1 MRAAKSSTATTGEA
15 ELQLGLTRSDA
26 ALYVVGALVTA
37 AFAYEASLHGPVAS
51 LGVLL
56 ALAFLAAAT
65 YAYAVHPALA
75 VALTIPFFALLPA
88 AKVLVNPNVG
98 PAKDGIVLAAGL
110 AAIAT
115 SLSRRRT
122 EALTDRWL
130 VTSVVLLL
138 FLYAV
143 NVAGRH
149 GIAWFHG
156 LRLAA
161 EPLILLLV
169 GMVLPEPRKTQ
180 RWAVRSLILTGCFVA
195 IVGLLQQAV
204 GPNELANIGFTF
216 NEQIRTIQGHLR
228 SFGTMDEPFAYASFL
243 LLAFA
248 AVVFGRRRTSAG
260 SAAAVI
266 LLAGIAVSYVRT
278 AVLILFAFLALELA
292 RQKRVVVAAALGGVL
307 VVTAVILVAGSSGTQ
322 SRTWANPSGSAA
334 ITLNGRTSAWKAALG
349 SPSDWPLGR
358 GVGEVGTAAQRA
370 GYKLTFKQGSQQQQ
384 SLAVDSGYFAT
395 IADVGIVGLV
405 VLLALFGRA
414 AYLARGYALRGS
426 QEAWFALAVIAAV
439 MIDALTRSSFIA
451 FPSAFLEMLMI
462 GIALNAAR
470 AAVTAKRR

>member
-1 MRAAKSSTATTGEA
+1 M
-15 ELQLGLTRSDA
+15 TRSDA
-26 ALYVVGALVTA
+26 MLYVVGAVLTA
-37 AFAYEASLHGPVAS
+37 VFAYEASLHGPTAS

-56 ALAFLAAAT
+56 ALGFLAGAT
-65 YAYAVHPALA
+65 YAYAVHPPFA

-88 AKVLVNPNVG
+88 AKVLVNPNLG
-98 PAKDGIVLAAGL
+98 PAKDAVVLAAGL
-110 AAIAT
+110 AAIST
-115 SLSRRRT
+115 SLTRRRED

-143 NVAGRH
+143 NVAGHH

-161 EPLILLLV
+161 EPLILLIV
-169 GMVLPEPRKTQ
+169 GMALPEPRKTL
-180 RWAVRSLILTGCFVA
+180 RWAVGSLVVTGCFVA
-195 IVGLLQQAV
+195 AVGLLQQAV

-216 NEQIRTIQGHLR
+216 NEQIRTFQGHLR

-248 AVVFGRRRTSAG
+248 AVVFGRKRTSATT
-260 SAAAVI
+260 AAALI

-292 RQKRVVVAAALGGVL
+292 RQKRVVVAAALAGVL
-307 VVTAVILVAGSSGTQ
+307 AVTAVILIAGSSGTQ
-322 SRTWANPSGSAA
+322 SRTWANPNGSAA

-349 SPSDWPLGR
+349 SPSDWPFGR

-370 GYKLTFKQGSQQQQ
+370 GYKLTFKPGAQQKQ

-395 IADVGIVGLV
+395 IADVGIVGLIV
-405 VLLALFGRA
+405 VLALFGRA

-426 QEAWFALAVIAAV
+426 REAWFALAVIAGV

-470 AAVTAKRR
+470 AAVTTARR

>member
-1 MRAAKSSTATTGEA
+1 VA
-15 ELQLGLTRSDA
+15 GLTR
-26 ALYVVGALVTA
+26 
-37 AFAYEASLHGPVAS
+37 
-51 LGVLL
+51 
-56 ALAFLAAAT
+56 
-65 YAYAVHPALA
+65 
-75 VALTIPFFALLPA
+75 
-88 AKVLVNPNVG
+88 
-98 PAKDGIVLAAGL
+98 
-110 AAIAT
+110 
-115 SLSRRRT
+115 RRT
-122 EALTDRWL
+122 QAAVTDRWL
-130 VTSVVLLL
+130 VTSALLLL

-143 NVAGRH
+143 NVAGHH

-156 LRLAA
+156 LRLAS
-161 EPLILLLV
+161 EPLILLLA
-169 GMVLPEPRKTQ
+169 GMVLPEPRKTL

-195 IVGLLQQAV
+195 AVGLLQQVV
-204 GPNELANIGFTF
+204 GPNELANIGFAF

-248 AVVFGRRRTSAG
+248 AVAFGRRRTSAS
-260 SAAAVI
+260 SAAALI

-307 VVTAVILVAGSSGTQ
+307 VVSAVILIASSSGTE

-370 GYKLTFKQGSQQQQ
+370 GYTLTVKPGARQEQ

-426 QEAWFALAVIAAV
+426 QDAWFALAVIAAV
-439 MIDALTRSSFIA
+439 LIDALTRSSFIA

-470 AAVTAKRR
+470 ASVAAASR